1 VFNRATT
8 QDVFDKLVEHENHI
22 DIDTPDDVIGSQ
34 TDATATEEDSAVAD
48 DTVAQD
54 EMGSAPD
61 AQDDDHTEPPQ
72 KNRRWLRRVIVGVGV
87 GLSVTA
93 LALAGF
99 FGWQLKQD
107 RDTAAAARAALE
119 VARNYAVTLTS
130 VDDGKVDENFA
141 QVLDGATGEFRDMY
155 SQSAAQLRQLLIDN
169 KAVSHGTVV
178 DAAIKSAT
186 KDKVEVLIF
195 VDQSISNNTNPEPR
209 IDRSRVAITMERI
222 DDRWLASKVDIK

>member
-8 QDVFDKLVEHENHI
+8 QDVFDKLVEQENHI
-22 DIDTPDDVIGSQ
+22 DIDTPDDVTGSQ
-34 TDATATEEDSAVAD
+34 TDAAATEEDSAVAD
-48 DTVAQD
+48 DPVAQD

-61 AQDDDHTEPPQ
+61 AQDDDDTEPPQ
-72 KNRRWLRRVIVGVGV
+72 KNRRWLRRVIVGVGIGV
-87 GLSVTA
+87 AVTA

-130 VDDGKVDENFA
+130 VDNGKVDENFA

-195 VDQSISNNTNPEPR
+195 VDQSISNSTNPEPR
-209 IDRSRVAITMERI
+209 IDRSRLAITMERI
-222 DDRWLASKVDIK
+222 DNRWLASKVDIK